1 MFFVS
6 ALLLSAATASAQNYD
21 RHCVA
26 ILLRDGVQSQ
36 KCLAADNSLNELTDE
51 AWNTLVCSDQPFTKG
66 GRIYQRNAQTGNLWY
81 DECTWEVRGH
91 SG

>member
-1 MFFVS
+1 MGFIS
-6 ALLLSAATASAQNYD
+6 ALLFSSATSHAQNID

-26 ILLRDGVQSQ
+26 ILLRQGTQSQ
-36 KCLAADNSLNELTDE
+36 KCLAADDSLNEMPDE
-51 AWNTLVCSDQPFTKG
+51 SWNKLICSDEPFTMG
-66 GRIYQRNAQTGNLWY
+66 GRVYTRSEETGNLWY

>member
-1 MFFVS
+1 MGFITVM
-6 ALLLSAATASAQNYD
+6 LLSVATSHAQNLD

-26 ILLRDGVQSQ
+26 ILLRQGIQSQ
-36 KCLAADNSLNELTDE
+36 KCLAADDSLNELPDND
-51 AWNTLVCSDQPFTKG
+51 WNKLICSDEPFTLG
-66 GRIYQRNAQTGNLWY
+66 GRTYTHNDDTGNLWY